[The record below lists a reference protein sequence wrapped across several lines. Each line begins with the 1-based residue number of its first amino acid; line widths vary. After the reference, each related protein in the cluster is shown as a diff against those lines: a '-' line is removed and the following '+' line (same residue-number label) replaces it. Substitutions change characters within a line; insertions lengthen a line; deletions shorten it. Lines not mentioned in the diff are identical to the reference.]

1 MSPSPRFS
9 ALAAAALALLARP
22 APGKADAAT
31 APVIVLLAPDLEPSD
46 VDDRAVGTLGA
57 RVRANGVNVV
67 VVRRAVADIE
77 HLAADSKRFIEVS
90 GARGALWVDVGR
102 PNEAALYLVT
112 RDGEQVFGRTI
123 AAPEGKT
130 SATLETLANIA
141 ASVSAELLEGRIVE
155 LAPVNIP
162 APERPLERIAAIA
175 TPSIKPEPAPAP
187 PPKPSA
193 KADVAS
199 PPAPPPRPP
208 RFFIPPPSPKI
219 ADIDRFPRLGFA
231 VGYTGDSFGSTIPWQ
246 SAVSGLVTVSPS
258 PNTFVGL
265 GYNFVF
271 PVHIDAFIGGY
282 DLARHPI
289 VALGGYRLVYSPW
302 DFRLGG
308 RTAMDIIEQTP
319 DPIAPPPPPPHAPTS
334 WRPPPPPTSRTEIL
348 FTAGPLLEVGYSFA
362 GRFRAGAFLG
372 IEILLNS
379 PSPTLAPLDLKPDPA
394 RIITGLSLGVDL
406 FVPAPLPRQKSAV
419 AASNGR

>member
-187 PPKPSA
+187 PRSRPLKRMSHRLQRRLQDRPVS
-193 KADVAS
+193 S
-199 PPAPPPRPP
+199 SPRPP
-208 RFFIPPPSPKI
+208 RKSPTPIASRGSASRSATRATRSDRPSLGRAPSPALSPSRPRRTRSSASATTSSFPSTSTPSSADTTSRATPSWRSAAI
-219 ADIDRFPRLGFA
+219 ALSTLPGIFGSAAAPQWTSSSKRPTQSHPLRPRLTRRRPGDRRLPPQAAPKSSSRRARCLRSGIRSRAAFA
-231 VGYTGDSFGSTIPWQ
+231 RAPF
-246 SAVSGLVTVSPS
+246 SA
-258 PNTFVGL
+258 
-265 GYNFVF
+265 
-271 PVHIDAFIGGY
+271 
-282 DLARHPI
+282 
-289 VALGGYRLVYSPW
+289 
-302 DFRLGG
+302 
-308 RTAMDIIEQTP
+308 
-319 DPIAPPPPPPHAPTS
+319 
-334 WRPPPPPTSRTEIL
+334 SR
-348 FTAGPLLEVGYSFA
+348 S
-362 GRFRAGAFLG
+362 
-372 IEILLNS
+372 S
-379 PSPTLAPLDLKPDPA
+379 
-394 RIITGLSLGVDL
+394 
-406 FVPAPLPRQKSAV
+406 
-419 AASNGR
+419 